1 MSFLLPILFLFVAC
15 LYAMAGFGGGST
27 YIALLAASGAPLS
40 AVPVIALTCNVIV
53 STQGSVSLLR
63 RRHANLSLLAPLLVS
78 SIPAAFLGGSWR
90 LPQEAFIL
98 VLAGG
103 LTLAGVSM
111 LIQNW
116 IRSEMEERIKTP
128 STSALVGAG
137 LGLGALAG
145 ITGIGG
151 GIYLA
156 PLMHLMG
163 WAQAR
168 SIATCTSLFIALNSL
183 AGLGGQLTKGL
194 GFLEEV
200 SSFILIACP
209 IAVLVG
215 GRLGT
220 YLLTD
225 KLPLVYVRSL
235 TAFVILL
242 VAARLWLKAAIW

>member
-1 MSFLLPILFLFVAC
+1 MISLLPVFFLFVAC

-53 STQGSVSLLR
+53 STQGSVALIR
-63 RRHANLSLLAPLLVS
+63 RRHANFSLLVPLLAS
-78 SIPAAFLGGSWR
+78 SIPAAFVGGAWR
-90 LPQEAFIL
+90 LPQETFII
-98 VLAGG
+98 VLAAA
-103 LTLAGVSM
+103 LTLAGVSI
-111 LIQNW
+111 LIQNKF
-116 IRSEMEERIKTP
+116 RDKGEERIKSP
-128 STSALVGAG
+128 STFALVGAG
-137 LGLGALAG
+137 LVLGSLAG

-168 SIATCTSLFIALNSL
+168 TIATCTSLFIALNSL

-194 GFLEEV
+194 GFMDAV
-200 SSFILIACP
+200 SPFVLIACP

-220 YLLTD
+220 YLLIE

-242 VAARLWLKAAIW
+242 VATRLWLKATIW